1 MESFVSGD
9 GDDEGKVRSVVL
21 KDGTKLEVDVVVLG
35 IGVEPNSDFL
45 QGSPIE
51 LSAGGYVSVNDRLET
66 SVPDVFAAGDIT
78 SFPLFL
84 NNGGGETDKVSIGHW
99 QLAHAQGRNAALN
112 VAGQKTV
119 LRSVPFFWTV
129 QFGKSIRYAG
139 YAGSYDDIVYDG
151 KVDEGN
157 FVAYY
162 CKGEKVV
169 AVATLMRDPVAAE
182 FANDLLAGKELN
194 KSDIGQRHK
203 F

>member
-1 MESFVSGD
+1 M
-9 GDDEGKVRSVVL
+9 
-21 KDGTKLEVDVVVLG
+21 
-35 IGVEPNSDFL
+35 
-45 QGSPIE
+45 
-51 LSAGGYVSVNDRLET
+51 
-66 SVPDVFAAGDIT
+66 
-78 SFPLFL
+78 
-84 NNGGGETDKVSIGHW
+84 
-99 QLAHAQGRNAALN
+99 LN
-112 VAGQKTV
+112 VEKVA
-119 LRSVPFFWTV
+119 V

-139 YAGSYDDIVYDG
+139 YAGSFDDIVYDG

-162 CKGEKVV
+162 CKEEEVV